1 MTKTIEKVDES
12 QKYSG
17 LVFDIKRYAINDGPG
32 IRTTIFLKGCPLSCV
47 WCHNPESR
55 SPNAEKMY
63 SAAKCIGCQQCVKI
77 CPQEACSL
85 TPDGIVTDKEL
96 CIVCGTC
103 AENCPAKATEMS
115 ARLETVE
122 SIMAV
127 LEKEIIFFDQSGG
140 GVTFSGGEPL
150 MFPKFLIMLLDACG
164 ERGIHRTL
172 DTTGFTKTETLLEV
186 AKRVELFLYD
196 LKMTDSA
203 KHKKYT
209 GVDNKIILHNLK
221 VLAESGANI
230 NIRVP
235 LIQGINDNERNI
247 KETAAFIGALA
258 GQKKRVDFLLYH
270 NIADH
275 KHHKLGQDYD
285 SNGMAPPDGEKQ
297 EQIIAKFEA
306 YGIPAKINR

>member
-32 IRTTIFLKGCPLSCV
+32 IRTTIFMKGCPLSCL
-47 WCHNPESR
+47 WCHNPEGR
-55 SPNAEKMY
+55 SPKVQKMY
-63 SAAKCIGCQQCVKI
+63 SAAKCIGCQQCVEI
-77 CPQEACSL
+77 CSQEACSL
-85 TPDGIVTDKEL
+85 TPAGIVTDKEL
-96 CIVCGTC
+96 CIVCGKC

-115 ARLETVE
+115 GRPETVE

-164 ERGIHRTL
+164 ERAIHRTV
-172 DTTGFTKTETLLEV
+172 DTTGFTKTETLLKV

-196 LKMTDSA
+196 LKIMDSA

-209 GVDNKIILHNLK
+209 GVNNEIILHNLK

-230 NIRVP
+230 NIRIP
-235 LIQGINDNERNI
+235 LIKDINDDERNI
-247 KETAAFIGALA
+247 EETAAFIGALA
-258 GQKKRVDFLLYH
+258 GEKRQIDLLPYH

-275 KHHKLGQDYD
+275 KHQKLGQDYN
-285 SNGMAPPDGEKQ
+285 SNGMAPPDEERQK
-297 EQIIAKFEA
+297 QIIAKFEA
-306 YGIPAKINR
+306 YGIPAKIS